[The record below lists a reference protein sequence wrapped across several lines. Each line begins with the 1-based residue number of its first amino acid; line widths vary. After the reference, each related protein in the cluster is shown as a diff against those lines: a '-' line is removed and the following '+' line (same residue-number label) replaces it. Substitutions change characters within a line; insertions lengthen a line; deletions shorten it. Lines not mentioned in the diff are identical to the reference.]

1 MGKTKKFRFFCFGNP
16 LVKQDSMPLFLMDD
30 LRKEFPGTEFLEA
43 GGPED
48 IEGQAEVNIIDTVE
62 GISKVSDIGIDDIE
76 EHKCCSLHDFDLA
89 MSLKLLRKMGKLKGV
104 KIIGIPKGYS
114 KKKALGELKAHI
126 KGIISSSP

>member
-1 MGKTKKFRFFCFGNP
+1 MVKTRKFRFFCFGNP

-43 GGPED
+43 GGAED
-48 IEGQAEVNIIDTVE
+48 IEGQEEINIIDTVE
-62 GISKVSDIGIDDIE
+62 GISKVSDIGVEDIE
-76 EHKCCSLHDFDLA
+76 EHKCYSLHDFDLA